1 MRGSVHVMKLAV
13 GSILAM
19 AFAVA
24 AASIAR
30 AQGPDVQ
37 IVQLE
42 CNTDPELVVIENLG
56 DAPQALAGWE
66 LQSDPPD
73 SEVYD
78 LSVRGELVVGA
89 DIRVQSGPSASGVFL
104 QDNWGLEFIFR
115 DDDPTDYVR
124 LVDDTGFVVQQV
136 HCAGEV
142 VAQPSPTPSPEPS
155 PAADVPNGGGAPPPP
170 GDALSAAMMVLVGGS
185 MAAAGV
191 ATGALSWLRLRC
203 SPVAGT
209 TATLAP
215 RQAAAHPEAQLR
227 GADGSRGEPVAAA
240 LRLALV
246 GLIAAALAFRLLRRR
261 PQ

>member
-1 MRGSVHVMKLAV
+1 MIRLAAGWTVAIALALAGVSSV
-13 GSILAM
+13 GG
-19 AFAVA
+19 
-24 AASIAR
+24 
-30 AQGPDVQ
+30 QGPDIQ
-37 IVQLE
+37 IAQLE
-42 CNTDPELVVIENLG
+42 CNGDPELVVIENRGGG
-56 DAPQALAGWE
+56 DQPLDGWQ
-66 LQSDPPD
+66 LQSDPPG

-104 QDNWGLEFIFR
+104 QDTWGLEFIFR

-170 GDALSAAMMVLVGGS
+170 GDPLSAAMMVLVGGS

-191 ATGALSWLRLRC
+191 ATGALSWLRRRS

-209 TATLAP
+209 TVSLPPWQGAAP
-215 RQAAAHPEAQLR
+215 PHVQPK

-240 LRLALV
+240 LGLALV
-246 GLIAAALAFRLLRRR
+246 GLIAAALAFRLLRRH

>member
-1 MRGSVHVMKLAV
+1 MMKLAV

-37 IVQLE
+37 IVQLG

-66 LQSDPPD
+66 LQSDPPG

-136 HCAGEV
+136 NCGEV
-142 VAQPSPTPSPEPS
+142 APEPSPTPSPEPS
-155 PAADVPNGGGAPPPP
+155 PTADVPNGGGAPPPP
-170 GDALSAAMMVLVGGS
+170 GGALLAAMMVLVGGS
-185 MAAAGV
+185 IAAAGV
-191 ATGALSWLRLRC
+191 ATGALSWLRLRS
-203 SPVAGT
+203 SPVACT
-209 TATLAP
+209 TATLAS
-215 RQAAAHPEAQLR
+215 RQAVARPHAQPR
-227 GADGSRGEPVAAA
+227 GPDDSRGEPISVA
-240 LRLALV
+240 LGLALV
-246 GLIAAALAFRLLRRR
+246 GILAAVGVFLLQRHR
-261 PQ
+261 PH